1 MSLEAM
7 KWALKEAPLGKN
19 GGQCRNRLV
28 LVSLADRYND
38 DTRVCWPSVGTIA
51 RDLGISMPTV
61 RKALGQLE
69 ELGLI
74 HRASPHWVQHIPA
87 NVRPIVWTLDLSK
100 KKPVEPVAPKDMN
113 GTADALSD
121 KHGFTPPE
129 NDRNTGLR
137 QADNKGLQQ
146 GSNRGLQQDRNT
158 GLHKTK
164 ENPNENPKVNPKTN
178 DHPADDRFIEF
189 WESVPRKVG
198 KGAARKAWAKAVK
211 KADPQVIIDGMR
223 RYRDDPNRSEEFT
236 AHPSTWLN
244 AERWEDDPLPARGGN
259 RRSGGSSFLEFAPSQ
274 SNAANAPYFGSNG
287 HKIAPG
293 GTSSDM
299 RGIEPPMPPETLDF
313 GDMR

>member
-7 KWALKEAPLGKN
+7 KWALKEAPLGKD

-51 RDLGISMPTV
+51 RDLGISVPTV

-74 HRASPHWVQHIPA
+74 HRASPHWAQHIPA
-87 NVRPIVWTLDLSK
+87 NVRPVVWTLDLSK
-100 KKPVEPVAPKDMN
+100 KKTVEPVAPKDMN
-113 GTADALSD
+113 GTADALSC

-129 NDRNTGLR
+129 NDRNTGLH

-146 GSNRGLQQDRNT
+146 GRNRGLQQADNT

-164 ENPNENPKVNPKTN
+164 ENPKMNPKTN

-211 KADPQVIIDGMR
+211 KADPQIIIDGMR
-223 RYRDDPNRSEEFT
+223 RYRDDPNRADEFT
-236 AHPSTWLN
+236 AHPSSWLN
-244 AERWEDDPLPARGGN
+244 AERWDDDPLPARGGSQ
-259 RRSGGSSFLEFAPSQ
+259 RAPSFLDFAPSRSTPRNQ
-274 SNAANAPYFGSNG
+274 RFDAPYTGELPGST
-287 HKIAPG
+287 HPPLPPG
-293 GTSSDM
+293 
-299 RGIEPPMPPETLDF
+299 IKPPTGPQALFEEYPE
-313 GDMR
+313 

>member
-51 RDLGISMPTV
+51 RDLGISIPTV

-74 HRASPHWVQHIPA
+74 HRASPHWAQHIPA

-113 GTADALSD
+113 GTADALSG
-121 KHGFTPPE
+121 KQGFTPPE
-129 NDRNTGLR
+129 NDRNTGLQ
-137 QADNKGLQQ
+137 QASNKGLQQ
-146 GSNRGLQQDRNT
+146 ASNRGLPQDRNT

-164 ENPNENPKVNPKTN
+164 ENPNENLKLNPNTN
-178 DHPADDRFIEF
+178 DRPEDDRFIEF

-198 KGAARKAWAKAVK
+198 KGAARKAWGKAVK
-211 KADPQVIIDGMR
+211 KADPQTIIDGMR
-223 RYRDDPNRSEEFT
+223 RYRDDPNRSDEFT

-244 AERWEDDPLPARGGN
+244 AERWEDDPLPARGEN
-259 RRSGGSSFLEFAPSQ
+259 RKPAGPSYLDFAPSR
-274 SNAANAPYFGSNG
+274 SNAANAPYFGSYG
-287 HKIAPG
+287 PG
-293 GTSSDM
+293 LPSDGTNPGV